1 MKRRVRASS
10 KTRKALED
18 LFSGCGGAAS
28 ERSDLVK
35 LARRLIVEEALEGEV
50 DDQLG
55 RGYYAHGAQAGHYH
69 SVVVSGSATHTR
81 ALMR

>member
-18 LFSGCGGAAS
+18 LFAGGG
-28 ERSDLVK
+28 EGENGRSDLVR
-35 LARRLIVEEALEGEV
+35 LATRLIVEEALESEV

-55 RGYYAHGAQAGHYH
+55 RGYYTHGAQAGHRNGY
-69 SVVVSGSATHTR
+69 
-81 ALMR
+81 